1 MRILIADKLSD
12 TTVDSLRQLGADV
25 TVEPNLSADD
35 LPRHLADVNVLIVR
49 STKVTAAAIDAGG
62 QLSLIIRA
70 GAGVNTIDVAA
81 ASSRGIYVTNCP
93 GKNSAAVAELTIG
106 LLIACDR
113 RIPDAS
119 ADLRTG
125 RWRKKEYGNAAG
137 LQGRTLGLLG
147 QGMIGKA
154 VAPRARGLGM
164 KIVAWSRSLTPE
176 AAEDAGIELVDVP
189 WKVAQFADAVSIH
202 LAYSPELR
210 HIVGK
215 EFLTAMKDGAI
226 LINTSR
232 GELVDTAALKAA
244 IREKKLRVGLDVYEN
259 EPAGGDA
266 EFADT
271 ELAGLLAAA
280 TPHVGAST
288 EEASEAIAAEVVR
301 IVGEFRRTGKPPN
314 TVNLCERTPATHSLV
329 IRHFNRVGV
338 LAGVLDCL
346 REEGINV
353 EEMEN
358 TIFDGAQAA
367 CCTLQLDTS
376 PSPETIARLHASADI
391 LQVTLEARK

>member
-1 MRILIADKLSD
+1 MRILIADKLSE
-12 TTVDSLRQLGADV
+12 TTVESLRQIGADV
-25 TVEPNLSADD
+25 IIEPNLAADE
-35 LPRHLADVNVLIVR
+35 LPQHISDVNVLIVR
-49 STKVTAAAIDAGG
+49 STKVTAAAIDAAG

-70 GAGVNTIDVAA
+70 GAGVNTIDVTA

-93 GKNSAAVAELTIG
+93 GRNSAAVAELAIG

-113 RIPDAS
+113 RIPDSS
-119 ADLRTG
+119 ADLRAG

-137 LQGRTLGLLG
+137 LRGRTLGLLG

-154 VAPRARGLGM
+154 VAERARGLGM
-164 KIVAWSRSLTPE
+164 KVVAWSRSLTPE
-176 AAEDAGIELVDVP
+176 LAEEMGIECVDVP
-189 WKVAQFADAVSIH
+189 WKVATTDAVSVH
-202 LAYSPELR
+202 LAYAPELK

-215 EFLTAMKDGAI
+215 EFLAAMKDGAI

-232 GELVDTAALKAA
+232 GELVDTAALKDA
-244 IREKKLRVGLDVYEN
+244 IREKGLRVGLDVYEN
-259 EPAGGDA
+259 EPAGGEA

-280 TPHVGAST
+280 TPHIGAST
-288 EEASEAIAAEVVR
+288 EEAAEAIAAEVVR
-301 IVGEFRRTGKPPN
+301 IVREFRRSGKPPN

-346 REEGINV
+346 REEGVNV

-358 TIFDGAQAA
+358 TIFDEAKAA
-367 CCTLQLDTS
+367 CCTLQLDTA
-376 PSPETIARLHASADI
+376 PSAQTISRLHESGDI

>member
-12 TTVDSLRQLGADV
+12 TTVQALRQLGADV
-25 TVEPNLSADD
+25 AVEPNLSADD
-35 LPRHLADVNVLIVR
+35 LPRHLADVNVLVVR
-49 STKVTAAAIDAGG
+49 STKVTAAAIDAAG

-93 GKNSAAVAELTIG
+93 GKNSAAVAELAIG

-113 RIPDAS
+113 RIPDAC
-119 ADLRTG
+119 ADLRGG

-137 LQGRTLGLLG
+137 LRGRTLGLLG
-147 QGMIGKA
+147 QGMIGQA
-154 VAPRARGLGM
+154 VAQRARGLGM
-164 KIVAWSRSLTPE
+164 KVVAWSRSLTPE
-176 AAEDAGIELVDVP
+176 HAEEMGIECVEVP
-189 WKVAQFADAVSIH
+189 WKVARGADAISIH
-202 LAYSPELR
+202 LAYAPELR

-215 EFLTAMKDGAI
+215 EFLAAMKDGAI

-232 GELVDTAALKAA
+232 GELVDTTALKAA
-244 IREKKLRVGLDVYEN
+244 ICEKKLRVGLDVYEN

-266 EFADT
+266 EFVDT

-301 IVGEFRRTGKPPN
+301 IVREFRRTGKPPN

-346 REEGINV
+346 RAEGINV

-367 CCTLQLDTS
+367 CCTLQLDTP
-376 PSPETIARLHASADI
+376 PSPAMIARLYASADI